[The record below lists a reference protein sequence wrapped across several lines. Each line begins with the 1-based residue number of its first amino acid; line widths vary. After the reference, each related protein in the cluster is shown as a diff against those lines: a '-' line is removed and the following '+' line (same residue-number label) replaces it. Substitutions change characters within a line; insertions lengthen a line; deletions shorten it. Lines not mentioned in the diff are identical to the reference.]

1 MSLCAA
7 YLEYGSDSLVM
18 PIIRRHET
26 LSITQQDLLQRLT
39 SLAEELDQGRCNL
52 DSLKL
57 EHSTSRLV
65 CAYQSI
71 TTVMCDYVDFL

>member
-7 YLEYGSDSLVM
+7 YSEYGSDSMAM

-26 LSITQQDLLQRLT
+26 LSITQQDLLQHLT
-39 SLAEELDQGRCNL
+39 SLADELDRGRCNL

-65 CAYQSI
+65 CGWHISKCHNCY
-71 TTVMCDYVDFL
+71 L